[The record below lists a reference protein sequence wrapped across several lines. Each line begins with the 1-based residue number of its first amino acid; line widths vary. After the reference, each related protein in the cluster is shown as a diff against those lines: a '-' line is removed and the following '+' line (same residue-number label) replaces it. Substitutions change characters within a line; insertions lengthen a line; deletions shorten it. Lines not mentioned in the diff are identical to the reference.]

1 MTIDVN
7 NIVQQL
13 RKTNAQTA
21 YDIINRKYN
30 GDLNA
35 LEDHY
40 ARRPYEHFWQDIK
53 VLIDVSKTEEYNV
66 LVMKNN
72 LK

>member
-1 MTIDVN
+1 MTIDID

-13 RKTNAQTA
+13 RKTNAQKA

-30 GDLNA
+30 GDLKA

-40 ARRPYEHFWQDIK
+40 AIRPYEHFWQDVK
-53 VLIDVSKTEEYNV
+53 VLIDVSKTEEYKI
-66 LVMKNN
+66 LVNKN
-72 LK
+72 KE